1 METESL
7 RLINGKKRN
16 RCCVTHCLWFLSRA
30 PAVCSPFD
38 PRRVYSYIVGRLRNG
53 GPPLRLM
60 VQALLARFAFWPRVA
75 YVLSCPLRFP
85 MTIKSEASA
94 GTGDR
99 GNKTGTERSMLR
111 VFFGMDRHVR
121 R

>member
-1 METESL
+1 M
-7 RLINGKKRN
+7 
-16 RCCVTHCLWFLSRA
+16 
-30 PAVCSPFD
+30 
-38 PRRVYSYIVGRLRNG
+38 
-53 GPPLRLM
+53 M

-111 VFFGMDRHVR
+111 IFFGMVR
-121 R
+121 YVWR